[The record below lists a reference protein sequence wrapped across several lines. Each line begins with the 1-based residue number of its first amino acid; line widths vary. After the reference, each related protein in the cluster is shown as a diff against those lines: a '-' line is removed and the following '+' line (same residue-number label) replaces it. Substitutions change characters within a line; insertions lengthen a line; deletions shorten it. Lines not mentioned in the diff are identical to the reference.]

1 MKGTNSLS
9 LLNLTTLTRKF
20 VLSSKQP
27 YLHELRHKHAM
38 RHLRG
43 PGGRFLTAEGIA
55 AQKAAVP
62 EADVVHDDD
71 DKRDDGDDLPRD
83 MAIGPVLSS

>member
-1 MKGTNSLS
+1 
-9 LLNLTTLTRKF
+9 
-20 VLSSKQP
+20 
-27 YLHELRHKHAM
+27 M
-38 RHLRG
+38 RHPRG